1 MRSKGKGKRELKGLL
16 EGLDV
21 GKRKRIL
28 RSTKENRQCRHLL
41 PPSACR
47 VNVSFVPKI
56 LIPTKAA
63 SLALSCIVHYGSI

>member
-28 RSTKENRQCRHLL
+28 VPVIND
-41 PPSACR
+41 PIIIPSEGDQEKMR
-47 VNVSFVPKI
+47 RE
-56 LIPTKAA
+56 
-63 SLALSCIVHYGSI
+63 